1 MANGWNSERMRELGA
16 RHAQLEAE
24 SNIEGVMATLV
35 EDPVYEFWPI
45 GLRAHGRDAVRR
57 YYEHLIQIFIPSQIG
72 YRLVDEW
79 LSERSLTQEY
89 AIDVRGPAGP
99 VTHQVIGILW
109 ADGELM
115 GGERVWGSEE
125 CLRAM
130 VGPLFDEL
138 EAIRPQAR
146 SMD

>member
-1 MANGWNSERMRELGA
+1 MAKMWTAEQMHELGT
-16 RHAQLEAE
+16 RHAQLEADGDLD
-24 SNIEGVMATLV
+24 GVMATLV

-45 GLRAHGRDAVRR
+45 GLRARGREAVRR
-57 YYEHLIQIFIPSQIG
+57 YYEHLIEVFIPTQRG

-79 LSERSLTQEY
+79 LSERSLIQEY
-89 AIDVRGPAGP
+89 DIETEGPGGP
-99 VTHQVIGILW
+99 IRDRVIGVLW

-125 CLRAM
+125 CLRRM

-138 EAIRPQAR
+138 EPIHSRTN
-146 SMD
+146 